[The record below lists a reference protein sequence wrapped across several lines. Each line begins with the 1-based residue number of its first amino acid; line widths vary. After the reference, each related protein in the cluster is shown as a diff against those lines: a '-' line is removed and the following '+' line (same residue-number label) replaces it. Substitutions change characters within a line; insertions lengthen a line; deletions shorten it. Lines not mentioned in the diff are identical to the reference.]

1 MEPWMDPWMIWVGI
15 GVICMIIEIFTPG
28 FLFMSFGIGAMLTGL
43 ISIVVRGTAIQIL
56 IFAVITFILFLFLRK
71 FSKKLISES
80 SEETNIFALI
90 GKTGI
95 VVKEIPEDGKGYV
108 KVGSEEWSAIAEN
121 GKKIEEEQKVLVNSI
136 EGNKLIVKI
145 KESEKGEQ

>member
-1 MEPWMDPWMIWVGI
+1 MEPWMIWVGS

-28 FLFMSFGIGAMLTGL
+28 FLFMSFGIGAILTGL
-43 ISIVVRGTAIQIL
+43 ISILVRGTAIQIL

-90 GKTGI
+90 GKTGM

-108 KVGSEEWSAIAEN
+108 RIGSEEWSAIAEN
-121 GKKIEEEQKVLVNSI
+121 GKKIEDGQKILINSV

-145 KESEKGEQ
+145 KESEKEEK

>member
-1 MEPWMDPWMIWVGI
+1 MEPWMIWVGS

-28 FLFMSFGIGAMLTGL
+28 FLFMSFGIGAILTGL
-43 ISIVVRGTAIQIL
+43 ISILVRGTAIQIL

-90 GKTGI
+90 GKTGM
-95 VVKEIPEDGKGYV
+95 VVKEIPENGKGYV
-108 KVGSEEWSAIAEN
+108 RIGSEEWSAIAEN
-121 GKKIEEEQKVLVNSI
+121 GKSIKDGQKILINSV

-145 KESEKGEQ
+145 KESEKEEK

>member
-28 FLFMSFGIGAMLTGL
+28 FLFMSFGIGA
-43 ISIVVRGTAIQIL
+43 IP
-56 IFAVITFILFLFLRK
+56 
-71 FSKKLISES
+71 ES

>member
-1 MEPWMDPWMIWVGI
+1 
-15 GVICMIIEIFTPG
+15 
-28 FLFMSFGIGAMLTGL
+28 
-43 ISIVVRGTAIQIL
+43 
-56 IFAVITFILFLFLRK
+56 VITFILFLFLRK

-90 GKTGI
+90 GKTGM

-108 KVGSEEWSAIAEN
+108 RIGSEEWSAIAEN
-121 GKKIEEEQKVLVNSI
+121 GKKIEDGQKILINSV

-145 KESEKGEQ
+145 KESEKEEK

>member
-1 MEPWMDPWMIWVGI
+1 MITEPWMIWVGI

-28 FLFMSFGIGAMLTGL
+28 FLFMSFGIGAILTGL
-43 ISIVVRGTAIQIL
+43 VSILGIGTSIQIL

-90 GKTGI
+90 GKTGM

-121 GKKIEEEQKVLVNSI
+121 GKKIEDGQKILVNSI

-145 KESEKGEQ
+145 NESEKEEE

>member
-1 MEPWMDPWMIWVGI
+1 MEPWMIWVGI

-28 FLFMSFGIGAMLTGL
+28 FLFMSFGIGAILTGL
-43 ISIVVRGTAIQIL
+43 ISILVRGTAFQIL

-95 VVKEIPEDGKGYV
+95 VVKEIPDDGKGYV

-121 GKKIEEEQKVLVNSI
+121 GKKIEDGQKILINSV

-145 KESEKGEQ
+145 KEFEKEEE

>member
-1 MEPWMDPWMIWVGI
+1 MEPWMIWVGS

-28 FLFMSFGIGAMLTGL
+28 FLFMSFGIGAILTGL
-43 ISIVVRGTAIQIL
+43 ISILVRGTAIQIL

-90 GKTGI
+90 GKTGM
-95 VVKEIPEDGKGYV
+95 VVKEIPENGKGYV
-108 KVGSEEWSAIAEN
+108 RIGSEEWSAIAEN
-121 GKKIEEEQKVLVNSI
+121 GKKIEDGQKILINSV

-145 KESEKGEQ
+145 KESEKEEK

>member
-1 MEPWMDPWMIWVGI
+1 MIMEPWMIWVGI

-28 FLFMSFGIGAMLTGL
+28 FLFMSFGIGAILTGL
-43 ISIVVRGTAIQIL
+43 VSILVRGTAIQIL
-56 IFAVITFILFLFLRK
+56 IFAVITFILFLYLRK

-90 GKTGI
+90 GKTGM

-108 KVGSEEWSAIAEN
+108 KVGSEEWSAIAED
-121 GKKIEEEQKVLVNSI
+121 GKNIKDGQKILINSV

-145 KESEKGEQ
+145 KESEKEEE

>member
-1 MEPWMDPWMIWVGI
+1 MEPWMIWVGI

-28 FLFMSFGIGAMLTGL
+28 FLFMSFGIGAILTGVV
-43 ISIVVRGTAIQIL
+43 SILVRGTAIQIL
-56 IFAVITFILFLFLRK
+56 VFAVITFILFLYLRK

-90 GKTGI
+90 GKTGM

-108 KVGSEEWSAIAEN
+108 KVGSEEWSAIAKN
-121 GKKIEEEQKVLVNSI
+121 GKKIENEQKIIINSV

-145 KESEKGEQ
+145 KESEKEEE

>member
-1 MEPWMDPWMIWVGI
+1 MEPWMIWVGI

-28 FLFMSFGIGAMLTGL
+28 FLFMSFGIGAILTGL
-43 ISIVVRGTAIQIL
+43 VSILVRGTAIQIL
-56 IFAVITFILFLFLRK
+56 IFAVITFILFLYLRK

-90 GKTGI
+90 GKTGT
-95 VVKEIPEDGKGYV
+95 VMKEIPADGKGYV
-108 KVGSEEWSAIAEN
+108 KIGSEEWSAIAKD
-121 GKKIEEEQKVLVNSI
+121 GKKIGIEQKVIVSSI

-145 KESEKGEQ
+145 KETEKEEE